1 MTPILE
7 VKNLT
12 KRFGGL
18 TAVDDFSL
26 EVGEGEILG
35 LIGPNGAGKTTF
47 FNLITGFL
55 KPDTG
60 KVLLNEKD
68 ITKLKPHKIANLGMV
83 RTFQII
89 KPFKRMLAIENV
101 AVACLSKGSKT
112 RNNGDEVVSKAL
124 EILKRVEITPP
135 AENMFKLAS
144 ELSHGYT
151 KRLDIARALAVEPDV
166 LLLDEPFGG
175 LGLKETPIMNSL
187 IKKLNKQ
194 GLTIIIIEH
203 KMRELMKLAQRVAVM
218 HFGKKLAQGTPK
230 QIINNQQVCEAY
242 LGKEGEELFA

>member
-1 MTPILE
+1 MNPILE
-7 VKNLT
+7 TKNLH
-12 KRFGGL
+12 KQFGGL
-18 TAVDDFSL
+18 TAVDNFSL
-26 EVGEGEILG
+26 QIKEGEILG

-55 KPDTG
+55 KPDSG
-60 KVLLNEKD
+60 IVLLKGKN

-89 KPFKRMLAIENV
+89 KPFKQMLAVENV
-101 AVACLSKGSKT
+101 AVACLSDRAKRKRNGDDILSKT
-112 RNNGDEVVSKAL
+112 
-124 EILKRVEITPP
+124 LKSLRQVEIIPP

-151 KRLDIARALAVEPDV
+151 KRLDIARALALEPEII
-166 LLLDEPFGG
+166 LLDEPFGG

-187 IKKLNKQ
+187 IKRLNEQ

-203 KMRELMKLAQRVAVM
+203 KMRELMKLAHRIAVM
-218 HFGKKLAQGTPK
+218 HFGEKIAEGTPK
-230 QIINNQQVCEAY
+230 EISKNQRVCQAY
-242 LGKEGEELFA
+242 LGKEGDELFV